1 MIDYVKGRIANLEPE
16 FVVIDTG
23 SWGIKMIISLFT
35 YKKIK
40 DYKGKE
46 IKIYTHLLVRENAIE
61 LIGFYDVFERQTF
74 NLLNK
79 VPGIGPRVAIS
90 ILSELDV
97 RKLKTAVLTED
108 VKTLVTVPGIGKKTA
123 QKIIIDLKDKIK
135 DLPVDLTAKEPD
147 VIYEAREVL
156 FSLGFS
162 LTEVR
167 QALEACLKDIEINN
181 LSAEDVVVKALKK
194 LSK

>member
-97 RKLKTAVLTED
+97 RKLKTAVLTKD